1 MRTAF
6 VIALAVLWV
15 PITSHCKLELI
26 PGLEFLHCVGDTPT
40 KSNCDGDS
48 CQTVESGAYK
58 TQDNDDI
65 VPLLVLTIDV
75 LALVPSADASALES
89 GSIGVFTAS
98 PPELPNGWQFVYRT
112 ALPVR
117 APSIAS

>member
-26 PGLEFLHCVGDTPT
+26 PGLEFLHCAGDTPT
-40 KSNCDGDS
+40 KSNCEGDS

-58 TQDNDDI
+58 TQDNDDL
-65 VPLLVLTIDV
+65 VPLPVVTVDLSV
-75 LALVPSADASALES
+75 LVPPAEMSAPES
-89 GSIGVFTAS
+89 GSVGIFTAS
-98 PPELPNGWQFVYRT
+98 PPELPKVWQFVYRT